1 MILQTWRNLSDLAPM
16 LQARG
21 RWMDFHRLVTSRSAS
36 NSMRSPCLRYV
47 LERALEFA
55 CTQYGVKQ
63 AYVFTLVLVD
73 SDVHETGVFVTL
85 ELVDRIVHQR
95 AVEHA

>member
-1 MILQTWRNLSDLAPM
+1 MDGFPSPRNLKA
-16 LQARG
+16 
-21 RWMDFHRLVTSRSAS
+21 AS

-95 AVEHA
+95 AVEHAKAHQQFEIFYGQAGDLLEQS